1 MEYMEFATLIV
12 TFALTVSLAGIFII
26 TNLSE
31 NLAQV
36 EKERC
41 EAKCLLQAFE
51 YKLDKADDIQRAAL
65 KPKLALLREKLTAIA

>member
-1 MEYMEFATLIV
+1 MELATLIV
-12 TFALTVSLAGIFII
+12 TFALTVSLAGIFVI

-65 KPKLALLREKLTAIA
+65 KPKLAVIRDRLAAMA